1 MTSTAPASLPQ
12 VTIGV
17 DTHKHL
23 HVAHAADELGR
34 PLGSYTMPT
43 TSIGYG
49 DFLAWAHGL
58 GELEVVGIE
67 GVGHY
72 GAGLGRALRA
82 AGLRVTE
89 VGRPNRQRRA
99 RHGKTDSVDAA
110 GAAAMVLAGEDLG
123 DPKTADGITEMLRV
137 LRIAR
142 VSAVRA
148 RAKAFNALKDLIVTA
163 PAELRE
169 QLAGQH
175 KLHLIGACAGLVTS
189 EIPSTP
195 AEAMSIALKSLAER
209 CRQLDAETKTLDT
222 QIEVLTAHAC
232 PALRQVYGVGP
243 DTAATLLVALGD
255 NPERIGSDAAF
266 AKLCGVSP
274 IEASS
279 GKTVRHRLNRGGN
292 RDANRALHVV
302 CVVRLRRHQP
312 TRDYLARRIGE
323 GRTKPEIM
331 RCLKRYIAREIYHAV
346 LLTRQE
352 IPSQTIAT
360 T

>member
-17 DTHKHL
+17 DTHKHI

-49 DFLAWAHGL
+49 DFLAWAQGL

-82 AGLRVTE
+82 VGVRVTE

-99 RHGKTDSVDAA
+99 RHGKTDSIDAA
-110 GAAAMVLAGEDLG
+110 GAAAMVLAGDDLG

-148 RAKAFNALKDLIVTA
+148 RAKAFNALKDLIVSA

-169 QLAGQH
+169 RLAGEH
-175 KLHLIGACAGLVTS
+175 KLHLIGACAGLTTS

-195 AEAMSIALKSLAER
+195 EEAVSIAVKSLAER
-209 CRQLDAETKTLDT
+209 CLQLDAETKALDR
-222 QIEVLTAHAC
+222 QIEALTAHAC

-243 DTAATLLVALGD
+243 DSAATLLVALGD

-292 RDANRALHVV
+292 RDANRALHVI

-331 RCLKRYIAREIYHAV
+331 RCIKRYIAREIYHAV
-346 LLTRQE
+346 LPTRQE
-352 IPSQTIAT
+352 IPTQTIAT
-360 T
+360 R

>member
-1 MTSTAPASLPQ
+1 
-12 VTIGV
+12 
-17 DTHKHL
+17 
-23 HVAHAADELGR
+23 
-34 PLGSYTMPT
+34 
-43 TSIGYG
+43 
-49 DFLAWAHGL
+49 
-58 GELEVVGIE
+58 
-67 GVGHY
+67 
-72 GAGLGRALRA
+72 
-82 AGLRVTE
+82 
-89 VGRPNRQRRA
+89 
-99 RHGKTDSVDAA
+99 
-110 GAAAMVLAGEDLG
+110 VLAGEDLG

-169 QLAGQH
+169 QLAGRH
-175 KLHLIGACAGLVTS
+175 KLHLIGACTALATS

-195 AEAMSIALKSLAER
+195 AEAVSNALKSLAER
-209 CRQLDAETKTLDT
+209 CLQLDAETKTLDT
-222 QIEVLTAHAC
+222 QIEALTAHAC
-232 PALRQVYGVGP
+232 PSLRQVYGVGP

-292 RDANRALHVV
+292 RDANRALHVI

-323 GRTKPEIM
+323 GRTKAEIM
-331 RCLKRYIAREIYHAV
+331 RRIKRCIAREIYHAV
-346 LLTRQE
+346 RPTRQE
-352 IPSQTIAT
+352 IPTQTLAT
-360 T
+360 TQEHLRSRPPQSGWPTCPSFETDRFPSR

>member
-1 MTSTAPASLPQ
+1 MTSTALASVPQ

-17 DTHKHL
+17 DTHKHI

-49 DFLAWAHGL
+49 DFLAWAQDL
-58 GELEVVGIE
+58 GQLEVVGIE

-82 AGLRVTE
+82 VGVRVTE

-99 RHGKTDSVDAA
+99 RHGKTDSIDAA
-110 GAAAMVLAGEDLG
+110 GAAAMVLAGDDLG

-163 PAELRE
+163 PDELRDE
-169 QLAGQH
+169 LAGRH
-175 KLHLIGACAGLVTS
+175 KLHLIGACAGLATS

-195 AEAMSIALKSLAER
+195 TEAVSIAVKSLAER
-209 CRQLDAETKTLDT
+209 CLQLDAETKARDT
-222 QIEVLTAHAC
+222 QIEALTAHAC

-292 RDANRALHVV
+292 RDANRALHVI

-331 RCLKRYIAREIYHAV
+331 RCIKRYIAREIYHAV
-346 LLTRQE
+346 LPTRQE
-352 IPSQTIAT
+352 IPTQTIAT

>member
-1 MTSTAPASLPQ
+1 MTSTALASLPQ

-17 DTHKHL
+17 DTHKHF

-49 DFLAWAHGL
+49 DFVAWAQGL
-58 GELEVVGIE
+58 GQLEVVGIE
-67 GVGHY
+67 GVGHH

-82 AGLRVTE
+82 AGMRVTE

-99 RHGKTDSVDAA
+99 RHGKTDSVDAT
-110 GAAAMVLAGEDLG
+110 GAAAIVLAGEDLG
-123 DPKTADGITEMLRV
+123 GPKSAGGHTEMLRV
-137 LRIAR
+137 LRVAR
-142 VSAVRA
+142 ISAVRA
-148 RAKAFNALKDLIVTA
+148 RTKAFNALKDLIITA
-163 PAELRE
+163 PGDLRE
-169 QLAGQH
+169 QLAGMH
-175 KLHLIGACAGLVTS
+175 KLHLIAVCADLATPGIAC
-189 EIPSTP
+189 TP
-195 AEAMSIALKSLAER
+195 AEAVSVAVKTLAER
-209 CRQLDAETKTLDT
+209 CLALDAEAKTLDT
-222 QIEVLTAHAC
+222 QIEALTAHAC

-243 DTAATLLVALGD
+243 DTATTLLVALGD

-292 RDANRALHVV
+292 RDANRALHVI

-323 GRTKPEIM
+323 GRTTPEIM
-331 RCLKRYIAREIYHAV
+331 RCIKRYIARQIYHAV
-346 LLTRQE
+346 LPTRQE
-352 IPSQTIAT
+352 IPTQSVAT
-360 T
+360 G

>member
-1 MTSTAPASLPQ
+1 MTSTALASVPQ

-17 DTHKHL
+17 DTHKQF

-34 PLGSYTMPT
+34 PLGNYTMPT

-49 DFLAWAHGL
+49 GFLAWAQRL

-82 AGLRVTE
+82 AGVRVTE

-163 PAELRE
+163 PTELRE
-169 QLAGQH
+169 QLAGRH
-175 KLHLIGACAGLVTS
+175 KLHLIGACASLDTS
-189 EIPSTP
+189 GIPSTP
-195 AEAMSIALKSLAER
+195 AEAVSSAVKSLAER
-209 CRQLDAETKTLDT
+209 CLQLDAETKTLDT
-222 QIEVLTAHAC
+222 QIEARTDYAC

-255 NPERIGSDAAF
+255 NLERIGSDAAF

-292 RDANRALHVV
+292 RDANRALHVI

-323 GRTKPEIM
+323 GRTKLEIM
-331 RCLKRYIAREIYHAV
+331 RCIKRYIAREIYHAV
-346 LLTRQE
+346 LPMRQE
-352 IPSQTIAT
+352 ILTQTIAT
-360 T
+360 R